1 MTPDASRLESSPRQ
15 HPATRGVFVRS
26 PASPPPP
33 APSLSAFAP
42 ATPKQIASKSP
53 DDVVVVSALRTPIT
67 RARKGGLKDT
77 PADDLLATLLRA
89 SVAATGLNP
98 ADVGDVVVGSVL
110 GNSSQRANEC
120 RIGMFLAGFPET
132 VPVRTVNRQCSSGLQ
147 AVADVAA
154 SIAAGFYDVGVAAG
168 VETMTAN
175 PMKWEGGMNPRVASS
190 SAAQSCLIPMGVTSE
205 NVAEKWRI
213 SRQTQDSFSA
223 RSHARA
229 AAARASGRF
238 DSQIVPVHTTWK
250 DPKTGEVR
258 DVRVTEDDGIR
269 ENVTLEAL
277 AKLPAV
283 FKKGGSTTP
292 GNASQISDGA
302 GCVVLARRSYAERE
316 GLPIL
321 ARFVSFAAVGVDP
334 KVMGIGPAV
343 AIPEAARKAGIAV
356 ADVELF
362 ELNEA
367 FASQATYCAE
377 KLGLDHERV
386 NVNGGAIALGHPLG
400 ATGARCVATL
410 LHEMRRTGKSTGVVS
425 MCIGSGMGAAGVF
438 AAE

>member
-1 MTPDASRLESSPRQ
+1 MEQTIFLNAKRAFPVPRAMSDAAHRRVASLNAHLSPGTGNSSTVHQ
-15 HPATRGVFVRS
+15 
-26 PASPPPP
+26 
-33 APSLSAFAP
+33 
-42 ATPKQIASKSP
+42 KSP
-53 DDVVVVSALRTPIT
+53 DDIVVVSALRTPIT

-98 ADVGDVVVGSVL
+98 VDVGDVVVGSVL

-120 RIGMFLAGFPET
+120 RIGMFLAGFPAS

-154 SIAAGFYDVGVAAG
+154 AIKAGFYEVGIAAG
-168 VETMTAN
+168 VETMTSN

-190 SAAQSCLIPMGVTSE
+190 SDAQSCLIPMGVTSE
-205 NVAEKWRI
+205 NVAERWNI
-213 SRQTQDSFSA
+213 SRLTQDSFSV

-229 AAARASGRF
+229 AAARSSGRF
-238 DSQIVPVHTTWK
+238 DSQIVPVHTTWV
-250 DPKTGEVR
+250 DPATGEAKNIIVK
-258 DVRVTEDDGIR
+258 EDDGIR
-269 ENVTLEAL
+269 EGVSLEAL
-277 AKLPAV
+277 SKLPAV

-316 GLPIL
+316 GLPIIGKFL
-321 ARFVSFAAVGVDP
+321 AFAAVGVDP
-334 KVMGIGPAV
+334 LVMGIGPAV
-343 AIPEAARKAGIAV
+343 AIPAAVEKAGLRVDQI
-356 ADVELF
+356 DLF

-377 KLGLDHERV
+377 KLQLNHEIV

-410 LHEMRRTGKSTGVVS
+410 LHEMKRSHKKTGVVS

>member
-1 MTPDASRLESSPRQ
+1 M
-15 HPATRGVFVRS
+15 
-26 PASPPPP
+26 
-33 APSLSAFAP
+33 
-42 ATPKQIASKSP
+42 
-53 DDVVVVSALRTPIT
+53 VVVSALRTPIT

-154 SIAAGFYDVGVAAG
+154 SIKSGFYDVGIAAG
-168 VETMTAN
+168 VETMTSN

-190 SAAQSCLIPMGVTSE
+190 SQAQSCLIPMGITSE
-205 NVAEKWRI
+205 NVAEKWNITRE
-213 SRQTQDSFSA
+213 TQDAFSA

-229 AAARASGRF
+229 AAARRSGRF
-238 DSQIVPVHTTWK
+238 DSQIVPVFTTFK

-258 DVRVTEDDGIR
+258 DIVVKEDDGIR
-269 ENVTLEAL
+269 TDVDVTAL

-302 GCVVLARRSYAERE
+302 GCVVLAKRSYAEKE

-321 ARFVSFAAVGVDP
+321 AKFVSFAAVGVDP

-343 AIPEAARKAGIAV
+343 AIPEAVRKANMALSEI
-356 ADVELF
+356 DLF

-410 LHEMRRTGKSTGVVS
+410 LHEMKRSGKKTGVVS

>member
-1 MTPDASRLESSPRQ
+1 MNVSC
-15 HPATRGVFVRS
+15 FVHR
-26 PASPPPP
+26 
-33 APSLSAFAP
+33 
-42 ATPKQIASKSP
+42 K
-53 DDVVVVSALRTPIT
+53 IT
-67 RARKGGLKDT
+67 REQQDT
-77 PADDLLATLLRA
+77 LA
-89 SVAATGLNP
+89 
-98 ADVGDVVVGSVL
+98 
-110 GNSSQRANEC
+110 
-120 RIGMFLAGFPET
+120 
-132 VPVRTVNRQCSSGLQ
+132 
-147 AVADVAA
+147 
-154 SIAAGFYDVGVAAG
+154 
-168 VETMTAN
+168 
-175 PMKWEGGMNPRVASS
+175 
-190 SAAQSCLIPMGVTSE
+190 
-205 NVAEKWRI
+205 
-213 SRQTQDSFSA
+213 A

-229 AAARASGRF
+229 AAAQRDGRF

-258 DVRVTEDDGIR
+258 EIKVSEDYGIR
-269 ENVTLEAL
+269 EGVTLDAL

-302 GCVVLARRSYAERE
+302 GCVVLARRSYAEKE

-343 AIPEAARKAGIAV
+343 AIPEAARKAGVAV

-410 LHEMRRTGKSTGVVS
+410 LHEMRRTGKQTGVVS